1 MDESNID
8 EDLSF
13 YSCADDEAGEKRE
26 IDFGLVAINT
36 DHVLLSSETTSN
48 DRACDSL
55 HNDHRLDML
64 GIENL
69 ISQINSVL
77 SNQPITFEQ
86 GRKRARAAVVADRN
100 DDVDAAILE
109 PETTSICDN
118 VAHEKSASTFD
129 NITSV
134 ATNPPV
140 VDVEEEDS
148 FVFDLDEMD
157 ELNSLAEA
165 SIASSDQSEDL
176 DFNAIIND
184 ADHMDRIEVCSNEF
198 IEIDESLYNENILPP
213 SESLASDTCG
223 DAGDDA
229 ADHPPDANSGSVARV
244 SSGEL
249 DVAVVEDK
257 DCASAASHDC
267 LRDTSEESDEESTI
281 SEMSRSTI
289 TIPSI
294 EIPPPSI
301 LAPPT
306 VNEFSRRVI
315 ELSAERR
322 KKYQT
327 VNSRVRA
334 VRHQAPV
341 KSALTHSVAVKKSDV
356 YNASLH
362 WFNTDKSKE
371 YSCDHDENIK
381 PIKRFEKPTVSS
393 KSRLGSPRV
402 VTPAP
407 SCTAASAVIVASN
420 VVKTVI

>member
-13 YSCADDEAGEKRE
+13 YSCADDDAGERRE

-36 DHVLLSSETTSN
+36 DHVLLSGVTSSN
-48 DRACDSL
+48 DRACDSV
-55 HNDHRLDML
+55 HNDHRQDEVDML
-64 GIENL
+64 GIEYL
-69 ISQINSVL
+69 ISQIDSVL

-86 GRKRARAAVVADRN
+86 GRKRARAAVVADKN
-100 DDVDAAILE
+100 DDADAAILD
-109 PETTSICDN
+109 PETTSICAN
-118 VAHEKSASTFD
+118 VVHEKSSSTFD
-129 NITSV
+129 NIISV
-134 ATNPPV
+134 ATPV
-140 VDVEEEDS
+140 IDVEEDS

-157 ELNSLAEA
+157 ELNSLAGA
-165 SIASSDQSEDL
+165 SVASSDQSEDL
-176 DFNAIIND
+176 DFNAIVND

-223 DAGDDA
+223 NAGDDA
-229 ADHPPDANSGSVARV
+229 ADHPPDANSGDIARE

-267 LRDTSEESDEESTI
+267 LRDTSGESDEDSTI

-294 EIPPPSI
+294 DIPPPSI

-315 ELSAERR
+315 ELSADRR
-322 KKYQT
+322 KKYHT

-334 VRHQAPV
+334 MRHQAPV
-341 KSALTHSVAVKKSDV
+341 KSALMHSVAVKKSDV

-362 WFNTDKSKE
+362 WFNSDKSRE
-371 YSCDHDENIK
+371 YSCDHDENMK
-381 PIKRFEKPTVSS
+381 PVKRFEKPTISS